1 MSPAATVGCPANPL
15 TELETAAAA
24 GGMLSAATAAVKL
37 PWMSV
42 SDCAAQGGYISTAVQ
57 M

>member
-1 MSPAATVGCPANPL
+1 MGCPADPL

-24 GGMLSAATAAVKL
+24 EGMLSAATAAVKL

-42 SDCAAQGGYISTAVQ
+42 SDCTAQGGYISTSLQ